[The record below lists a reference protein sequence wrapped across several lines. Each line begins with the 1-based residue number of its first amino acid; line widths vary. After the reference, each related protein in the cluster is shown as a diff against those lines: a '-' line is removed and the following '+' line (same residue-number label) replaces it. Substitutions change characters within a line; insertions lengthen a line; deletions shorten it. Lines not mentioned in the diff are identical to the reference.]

1 MQRLHK
7 LLEKNRSW
15 ARSKTDRDPEF
26 FTNLAKGQ
34 KPKYLWIGCADSRV
48 AVTNLLDLEP
58 GSIFVHRNIANVVT
72 DKDLNCLSVM
82 EYAVD
87 SLKIE
92 HIIICGHYGCGGVRV
107 ALDMYEKKQ
116 CCNEYNCK
124 CEEIDRREN
133 SLVTNWL
140 QHIIDVKE
148 RYREVLEGISDKDK
162 RFAKLCE
169 LNVLEQLKNCCRT
182 SIVQNAWQRGQELAV
197 HAFIYDLSTGLL
209 NDFDLEVK
217 NNQQLAEILEVSA
230 VVKKLAEFEKDGEN

>member
-1 MQRLHK
+1 MQKLYK
-7 LLEKNRSW
+7 LLEKNRNW
-15 ARSKTDRDPEF
+15 AKGKTKEDPEF
-26 FTNLAKGQ
+26 FKNLAKGQ

-48 AVTNLLDLEP
+48 AVTNLLNLEP

-92 HIIICGHYGCGGVRV
+92 HIIICGHYGCGGVQV

-116 CCNEYNCK
+116 CCNEHK
-124 CEEIDRREN
+124 CNREEIDKRDN
-133 SLVTNWL
+133 ALVTNWL
-140 QHIIDVKE
+140 EHIIDVKE
-148 RYREVLEGISDKDK
+148 RYREVLEGIDDKEE

-169 LNVLEQLKNCCRT
+169 LNVFEQLKNCCKT
-182 SIVQNAWQRGQELAV
+182 SIVQNAWQRGQNLAV

-209 NDFDLEVK
+209 NDFELEVK
-217 NNQQLAEILEVSA
+217 NNEQLAEISEVSA
-230 VVKKLAEFEKDGEN
+230 VMKKLTEFENYGKN